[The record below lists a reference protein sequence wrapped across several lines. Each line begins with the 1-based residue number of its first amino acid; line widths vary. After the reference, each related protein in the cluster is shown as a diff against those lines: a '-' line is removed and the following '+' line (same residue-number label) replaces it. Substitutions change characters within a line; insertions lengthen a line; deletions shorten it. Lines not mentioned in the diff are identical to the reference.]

1 VAKRPTGL
9 PSPFGWCL
17 DAQTPSVDLAHSRLW
32 HDATLLKRNGLL
44 DLRRPLRVRQLLQVR
59 ASITSGGALFP
70 YMSHG

>member
-1 VAKRPTGL
+1 
-9 PSPFGWCL
+9 
-17 DAQTPSVDLAHSRLW
+17 
-32 HDATLLKRNGLL
+32 LKRNGLL